1 MQITTVKPTRSS
13 NTLILVFNNGS
24 ILPFSAD
31 DYVKI
36 GIKKYSEL
44 SADLLNQIYQKS
56 AEHQL
61 WEYGLRQLAMLSQPE
76 KIISQKL
83 KNYSKKIFLSAN
95 IKSDTVDIPSIIVE
109 IISRLKDRGLISNSD
124 YAVAYAKK
132 NLNKSKRQI
141 AAELNQKGVSRPDQN
156 QAISDLDDKDKIINL
171 LKKKKYTDHNF
182 SDWKEKN
189 KIIASLYRKGFALS
203 DIKNVIDDL
212 IRNR

>member
-1 MQITTVKPTRSS
+1 MQITSVKPTRSS

-44 SADLLNQIYQKS
+44 DNDFLNQIYQKS
-56 AEHQL
+56 ARHQL
-61 WEYGLRQLAMLSQPE
+61 WEYGLRQLAMRSLPE

-83 KNYSKKIFLSAN
+83 KNYSRKIFLSAN
-95 IKSDTVDIPSIIVE
+95 IKSDTVDIPSIIIE
-109 IISRLKDRGLISNSD
+109 IISRLKDRGLINNSD
-124 YAVAYAKK
+124 YAAAFAKK

-141 AAELNQKGVSRPDQN
+141 VAELSQKGISRPDQN
-156 QAISDLDDKDKIINL
+156 QAVSDLDDKEKILNL
-171 LKKKKYTDHNF
+171 LKKKKYTEHSF

-189 KIIASLYRKGFALS
+189 KIIAALYRKGFALS

-212 IRNR
+212 LRNR